1 MEITSEVEEI
11 IIASIEKT
19 ISDGR
24 KLTVSEFL
32 LCSDELK
39 KTYFKSQ
46 NYLSV
51 TELKLCS
58 EEVIT
63 EYINM
68 VCAKDSTFNDSA
80 FNVFSDNNKMY
91 YVSKILIKRDH
102 KLSEEQFFYIADKYK
117 IEYIMYR
124 GFYSAGDFAKEWY
137 LKWKKA
143 MGRDHRI
150 DLILLED

>member
-1 MEITSEVEEI
+1 MEIAPEVEEI

-24 KLTVSEFL
+24 KLTITEFL

-39 KTYFKSQ
+39 KAYFKSQ

-68 VCAKDSTFNDSA
+68 ICSKDTFNDIV

-91 YVSKILIKRDH
+91 YVSKILIKRDY
-102 KLSEEQFFYIADKYK
+102 KLSEEQFFYIPDKYK

-124 GFYSAGDFAKEWY
+124 GFHNAGEFTKEWY